1 MRTKVP
7 RDLSYYMQLP
17 YATLLRR
24 DEDGD
29 FVATVQELPGCVA
42 HGESEAKALKAIKK
56 MQVLWFEECL
66 ESGQLIPEPQIEEEL
81 PSGKWLQRA
90 PRSLHRR
97 LVQVAQREGVSLNQ
111 LVTTMLTEA
120 VVSRTWMKDRT
131 EPESCKSCPLNRSD
145 LWERAFESGPSWR
158 FETQSP
164 QLSAESVRRI
174 GAWFKQLRPNNA
186 DQNEEVPEIVECTR
200 HRQVR

>member
-1 MRTKVP
+1 MRTKVAKN
-7 RDLSYYMQLP
+7 LSYYMELP
-17 YATLLRR
+17 YATVLRR

-42 HGESEAKALKAIKK
+42 HGETEAEALESIKE
-56 MQVLWFEECL
+56 MQGLWFEECL
-66 ESGQLIPEPQIEEEL
+66 ASGQLIPEPETEEEL

-111 LVTTMLTEA
+111 LVTAMLTEA

-131 EPESCKSCPLNRSD
+131 EPEDCKACPLNRPD
-145 LWERAFESGPSWR
+145 LWDRAFESGQSWR
-158 FETQSP
+158 FETGSP
-164 QLSAESVRRI
+164 RLSADTARRM
-174 GAWFKQLRPNNA
+174 GVWFEQSRSDNA
-186 DQNEEVPEIVECTR
+186 DETEEAPEIVECTR
-200 HRQVR
+200 H